1 MTETND
7 TYRAGMAAIVGEPNV
22 GKSTFLNRVL
32 GLKLVITSPKPQ
44 TTRDKIAGIL
54 SEDDCQIVFLDTPG
68 LVVPQDLLHE
78 ALVARVHEALDG
90 VDAVLHLRDARNNE
104 DAEDPTADLLAHAEV
119 PVIEVWNKIDLL
131 SETDRNEL
139 CGRLK
144 NVGDRYA
151 FPISAK
157 DGDGVEELLA
167 ELRGLMP
174 QGPPLYDPEELS
186 DRDMRFL
193 AAEIVREKVFEL
205 TEREVPYSVAAQ
217 TLEYIE
223 RAESKHYIRIVI
235 YVEHES
241 QKGILIGKGGGLLKQ
256 IGQAARPEIEELC
269 DHPVFLE
276 LHVKVR
282 KKWTKKPFDLKNF
295 GYSLPKSRKKKR

>member
-1 MTETND
+1 MTETDNM
-7 TYRAGMAAIVGEPNV
+7 YRAGMVAIVGEPNV

-54 SEDDCQIVFLDTPG
+54 SEDDYQIVFLDTPG
-68 LVVPQDLLHE
+68 LVDPRDLLHE
-78 ALVARVHEALDG
+78 ALVARVHEALNG
-90 VDAVLHLRDARNNE
+90 VDAVLHLRDARE
-104 DAEDPTADLLAHAEV
+104 KSDSEDPTSALLARAEV

-131 SETDRNEL
+131 CEVDCQAL
-139 CGRLK
+139 CDRLK
-144 NVGDRYA
+144 NETERQA

-157 DGDGVEELLA
+157 DGDGVKDLVA
-167 ELRGLMP
+167 TLRNLMP
-174 QGPPLYDPEELS
+174 EGPPLYNPDELS

-193 AAEIVREKVFEL
+193 AAEIVREKIFEL

-217 TLEYIE
+217 TQEFVE
-223 RAESKHYIRIVI
+223 RPDSKHYIHIAI

-256 IGQAARPEIEELC
+256 IGQTARPEIEELC
-269 DHPVFLE
+269 QHPVFLE
-276 LHVKVR
+276 LRVKVR